1 MKKESCMKKK
11 CKNIVDRNGKKEI
24 CGYRNRRKAKRCAMC
39 GAELPNTNNM
49 PILLGLLIAAL
60 FFVIAITISLRN
72 RNNTDFNKVE
82 ITVKPSVDTMGTVL
96 GGGIYIK
103 DTVIELVPCPSDGFV
118 FDMWDDGNR
127 DNPRWVKTVE
137 DHKYVAI
144 FKKEESPINL
154 GSGTTNHT
162 DHNNPAKLGNPEPP
176 LSIQQVFDEL
186 CGRFELRM
194 KDELTYENALVLIT
208 GDYEVLEEILQMLD
222 NCPNL
227 TADTRNHYIE
237 RFQNRADEAIKK
249 INDAV
254 FSTSLDSY
262 QGEELYSK
270 YIPQK
275 SKIEQIRNSL

>member
-39 GAELPNTNNM
+39 GAELPNTNNI

-137 DHKYVAI
+137 EHKYVAI
-144 FKKEESPINL
+144 FKKVEL
-154 GSGTTNHT
+154 VSGTTN
-162 DHNNPAKLGNPEPP
+162 PVSP
-176 LSIQQVFDEL
+176 LSCQQEFDEL

-237 RFQNRADEAIKK
+237 RFQTRADDAIKK
-249 INDAV
+249 INKAV
-254 FSTSLDSY
+254 FSTELKPSQRD
-262 QGEELYSK
+262 ELYSK

-275 SKIEQIRNSL
+275 NEIEKMRNSL

>member
-1 MKKESCMKKK
+1 MKKK

-39 GAELPNTNNM
+39 GAELHNTNNM
-49 PILLGLLIAAL
+49 PILLGLLIASL

-82 ITVKPSVDTMGTVL
+82 IIVKASVDTMGTVL
-96 GGGIYIK
+96 GGGIYVK
-103 DTVIELVPCPSDGFV
+103 DTVVELVPCPNDGFV

-137 DHKYVAI
+137 EHKYVAI
-144 FKKEESPINL
+144 FKIEQSPINL
-154 GSGTTNHT
+154 GSGTTNPT
-162 DHNNPAKLGNPEPP
+162 DHNNPAGLGNPVPP
-176 LSIQQVFDEL
+176 LSSQQVFDEL
-186 CGRFELRM
+186 CGRFDLRM

-208 GDYEVLEEILQMLD
+208 GDYEVLNEILLMLS
-222 NCPNL
+222 NNPNL
-227 TADTRNHYIE
+227 IAHSENYYIE
-237 RFQNRADEAIKK
+237 RFQTRADEAIKK

-254 FSTSLDSY
+254 FSTSLESY
-262 QGEELYSK
+262 QREELYSK

-275 SKIEQIRNSL
+275 SNIEQIRNSL